1 MKLHRLAIACSIV
14 TLLAS
19 WMAEAQ
25 TDGADRYP
33 QRFRYRYNQPGAFQD
48 TTLTAG
54 FDPSLYHPFFIKSKD
69 GQYSLNISAYAQ
81 LRYNASFLYS
91 TPDTATSIA
100 TGYNLGRFRMFFEGN
115 LTDKFYYH
123 FRTNVNPSGKF
134 ELIAAYIQYNINS
147 KNWLRFGRQF
157 MALSLEDW
165 MYPLDL
171 AAIEFSAMDFEFAI
185 WSSFGLQWR
194 HTANERLRSYVSIG
208 NGSYGG
214 RQEFNA
220 PAQSDLALIGRGEW
234 NILGGSWGRW
244 DDMVGRREKFPLGL
258 LLGASI
264 GNQFRFDKKVIQTEP
279 NGGTQV
285 NADFSLQS
293 KTIHFFAAYNRT
305 WTRFSSGVGQDF
317 YREGF
322 YSTLGHWLNNQWFT
336 YARVD
341 YVGKGNLPDP
351 QNTLKNYVAPGA
363 GISYYPFFFNNK
375 VRFTLEF
382 NHLTEALSQTTVAP
396 DGQLG
401 FVPTP
406 YGPQSSIRFQAQFGF

>member
-1 MKLHRLAIACSIV
+1 MLIALQV
-14 TLLAS
+14 A
-19 WMAEAQ
+19 AQ
-25 TDGADRYP
+25 TESGPER
-33 QRFRYRYNQPGAFQD
+33 QKFKYRYNQPGAFQD

-69 GQYSLNISAYAQ
+69 GQFSLNISAYAQ
-81 LRYNASFLYS
+81 LRYNAAFLYN
-91 TPDTATSIA
+91 TPDTVSQFA

-123 FRTNVNPSGKF
+123 FRTNVNPSGRF

-194 HTANERLRSYVSIG
+194 YTANEHFRTYASLG

-214 RQEFNA
+214 RNEFPA
-220 PAQSDLALIGRGEW
+220 PAASDLALIGRGEW

-244 DDMVGRREKFPLGL
+244 DDMVGRPDKFAHGL
-258 LLGASI
+258 LLGLSI
-264 GNQFRFDKKVIQTEP
+264 GNQFRFDDVVIQTEAE
-279 NGGTQV
+279 GGTQV
-285 NADFSLQS
+285 NADFSWQG
-293 KTIHFFAAYNRT
+293 KRVHFFSAYNRT
-305 WTRFSSGVGQDF
+305 WSRYADGVGQDA

-322 YSTLGHWLNNQWFT
+322 YSTLGYWLNDQWFT
-336 YARVD
+336 YGRFD
-341 YVGKGNLPDP
+341 FVGKGSTPDP
-351 QNTLKNYVAPGA
+351 NNELKNYAAPGA
-363 GISYYPFFFNNK
+363 GISFYPFFFNNK

-382 NHLTEALSQTTVAP
+382 NHLTEALDLTTVSP

-401 FVPTP
+401 FVPTRF
-406 YGPQSSIRFQAQFGF
+406 GPQSSIRFQAQFGF

>member
-1 MKLHRLAIACSIV
+1 MDTKYISFALFIV
-14 TLLAS
+14 FLLVEFSAFGQD
-19 WMAEAQ
+19 E
-25 TDGADRYP
+25 ADRYP
-33 QRFRYRYNQPGAFQD
+33 QRFRYRYVEPGAFQD
-48 TTLTAG
+48 STITAG

-81 LRYNASFLYS
+81 LRYNVAFLSNTPEEINS
-91 TPDTATSIA
+91 TNL
-100 TGYNLGRFRMFFEGN
+100 GYNLGRFRTFFEGN

-123 FRTNVNPSGKF
+123 LRTNVNPSGKF
-134 ELIAAYIQYNINS
+134 ELIAAYIQYNIDN

-194 HTANERLRSYVSIG
+194 HIVNDKFRTYASVG

-214 RQEFNA
+214 RRDFPA
-220 PAQSDLALIGRGEW
+220 PAASDLALIARGEW
-234 NILGGSWGRW
+234 NIMGGSWGRW
-244 DDMVGRREKFPLGL
+244 DDMVGRRDKFPLGL
-258 LLGASI
+258 LLGFSI
-264 GNQFRFDKKVIQTEP
+264 GNQFRFDKQVIQTEA

-285 NADFSLQS
+285 NVDFSLQGEN
-293 KTIHFFAAYNRT
+293 IHFFSAYNRT
-305 WTRFSSGVGQDF
+305 WKRYETGVGQNA

-322 YSTLGHWLNNQWFT
+322 YSTLGYWLDNQWFS
-336 YARVD
+336 YARFD
-341 YVGKGNLPDP
+341 FVGKGSTPDP
-351 QNTLKNYVAPGA
+351 QNTLKNYAAPGA

-382 NHLTEALSQTTVAP
+382 NHLANPIDQTTVAP

-406 YGPQSSIRFQAQFGF
+406 YGAQSSIRFQAQFGF